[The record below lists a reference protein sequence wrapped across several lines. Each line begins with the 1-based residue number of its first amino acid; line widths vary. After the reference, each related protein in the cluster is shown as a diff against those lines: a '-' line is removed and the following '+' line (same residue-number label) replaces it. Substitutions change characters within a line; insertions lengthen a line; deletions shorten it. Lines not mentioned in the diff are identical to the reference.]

1 MTTHTTPTPAPEPV
15 TATPAATHTSGLPL
29 TSLILGIVS
38 VLALGLL
45 TGVPAIITGAIALRR
60 KLADRGLSI
69 AGIILGSI
77 GTFFSLLVIGFVI
90 LMMFVGF
97 SEGGGWLNDYPAPT
111 PTDNNQYLPMESS
124 RT

>member
-1 MTTHTTPTPAPEPV
+1 MTTHTPPAEPTPPAPV
-15 TATPAATHTSGLPL
+15 ATPNTSGMPL

-45 TGVPAIITGAIALRR
+45 TGVPAIIIGTMALRR

-69 AGIILGSI
+69 AGIILGSV
-77 GTFFSLLVIGFVI
+77 GTFFSLIAIGFFILLLVI
-90 LMMFVGF
+90 GF
-97 SEGGGWLNDYPAPT
+97 SEGGGWMHGNDTPGAPS
-111 PTDNNQYLPMESS
+111 DSEYYLPMESS

>member
-1 MTTHTTPTPAPEPV
+1 MTTHTHPSDTPAPV
-15 TATPAATHTSGLPL
+15 AQNTSGLPL

-45 TGVPAIITGAIALRR
+45 TGIPAIITGTIALRR

-77 GTFFSLLVIGFVI
+77 GTFFSLLVIGFFI
-90 LMMFVGF
+90 LMMVVGF
-97 SEGGGWLNDYPAPT
+97 SEGGGWMNNGGDAPGAPNSDY
-111 PTDNNQYLPMESS
+111 YMPMESS